1 MTGQVYKILSR
12 ETWRAARAAGIVPL
26 HGLDAQDCFV
36 HLSTGAQ
43 LRETLRLHFVGQ
55 DYLVVLAFDA
65 DDLEAGLRWEVS
77 RGDQTFP
84 HYFGVLSTELV
95 RATHEVSGDNADFV
109 MSQALIRRIS

>member
-12 ETWRAARAAGIVPL
+12 ETWRAARAAGTVPL
-26 HGLDAQDCFV
+26 HGLDAQDGFV
-36 HLSTGAQ
+36 HLSTKAQ

-77 RGDQTFP
+77 RGGQQFT
-84 HYFGVLSTELV
+84 HYYGVLDTGQV
-95 RATHEVSGDNADFV
+95 RATVEVSGDNADFV
-109 MSQALIRRIS
+109 LPQALTRRIA